1 MQPQPGHVT
10 RAHLLVNPLKSEFL
24 IYLHGGIYRIIHH
37 GDYAIYTT
45 MEVYEKF
52 TLQWVKV
59 AVQGLNIQIIH
70 SYMVTLLWLN
80 NYL

>member
-24 IYLHGGIYRIIHH
+24 IYLHGGIYRIISMV
-37 GDYAIYTT
+37 DYAIYTT

-52 TLQWVKV
+52 TLQWV
-59 AVQGLNIQIIH
+59 N
-70 SYMVTLLWLN
+70 
-80 NYL
+80 